1 MERLLRV
8 MNQLAGTTLK
18 STKEIANTLCCS
30 ERTVYRYIDSLQ
42 SAGFTVIKRFGTTFQ
57 LIATNGRVPD
67 PHQLVRFTEE
77 EAAVIG
83 RLLHCL
89 DSGNAL
95 REDLLLKL
103 SAIYDVGG
111 IDKILIHK
119 GMETVVEDL
128 KQAVDKRRQVILH
141 DYASSN
147 SGQLK
152 DYLVEPFALGV
163 NFSTVAAY
171 DLRCDCN
178 KIFKIARIGRVETL
192 MRLWCKE
199 KFHEYPVLDAFR
211 MSGCTPMKVKLALT
225 LRARNLLLE
234 EYPLSEGDIS
244 QEDGRWIYEGT
255 VRTPEGVGRFVLG
268 LLHEV
273 EILEGDALRQYVYQR
288 CLAGLERVAPK
299 ADAASRG

>member
-95 REDLLLKL
+95 REDLLLK
-103 SAIYDVGG
+103 
-111 IDKILIHK
+111 
-119 GMETVVEDL
+119 
-128 KQAVDKRRQVILH
+128 RRQVILH

-171 DLRCDCN
+171 DLKCDCN